1 MEGPGRGARGSPRGA
16 SCGRAGAH
24 ARAREHAQAPP
35 ARPPNAPHPSQRC
48 RPFLSV
54 PSPTPRFRSQSDAN
68 LAPLFPCP
76 PPPFPP
82 SAACYLLLAS
92 PLSFV
97 LIIPLDSSTSPSPH
111 HHRAHRPNSRPPTYA
126 SLAPS
131 LSPSLPPPLQSST
144 FPRGSLASSL
154 ASFRTTHSPISTHP
168 SESKRPPS
176 QLSIYL
182 HQNTQSSI

>member
-154 ASFRTTHSPISTHP
+154 ASFRTTHSPIPTHP

-182 HQNTQSSI
+182 HQNMQPPV